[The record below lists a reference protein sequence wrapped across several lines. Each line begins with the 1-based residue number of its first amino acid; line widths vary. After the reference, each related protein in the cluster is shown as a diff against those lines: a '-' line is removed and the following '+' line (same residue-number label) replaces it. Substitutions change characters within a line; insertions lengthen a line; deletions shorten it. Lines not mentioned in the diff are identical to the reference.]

1 MAEISYFCGNKK
13 ERNNFFLFTF
23 YAEIAQLVEQWI
35 EAPRVIGSNPILG
48 IVFSF
53 ALLVQLVERRS
64 PKSDDVGSSPPKR
77 ALRETLPLNSY
88 QLVT

>member
-1 MAEISYFCGNKK
+1 MTERFTFCENKTDETQLHLFYFQ
-13 ERNNFFLFTF
+13 FF

-48 IVFSF
+48 ILLIF

-64 PKSDDVGSSPPKR
+64 PKSDVVGSSPSKR
-77 ALRETLPLNSY
+77 VLFLIYFIFPI
-88 QLVT
+88 